1 MVGEKLLVQLG
12 TENPGKTDEEKQK
25 WNVGLRELIKDLR
38 SQKVSDPDIV
48 AARIAEYRRK
58 FRCDDS
64 AILNL

>member
-25 WNVGLRELIKDLR
+25 WNVGLKELIKDLR
-38 SQKVSDPDIV
+38 NQRVSDSDIV

-58 FRCDDS
+58 FRGDDFV
-64 AILNL
+64 ILNL